1 MSDETNSVDA
11 DESEDLLADGVVGCK
26 PCNVDVN
33 ISDGVSDGS
42 DGRGG
47 CSGDLPQAKRAKLEY
62 DDRGS
67 LSGDNNAHGEQL
79 QKQQNE
85 VAAQ

>member
-1 MSDETNSVDA
+1 MPRDA
-11 DESEDLLADGVVGCK
+11 ARDAA
-26 PCNVDVN
+26 
-33 ISDGVSDGS
+33 
-42 DGRGG
+42 RA
-47 CSGDLPQAKRAKLEY
+47 QAKRAKLEY